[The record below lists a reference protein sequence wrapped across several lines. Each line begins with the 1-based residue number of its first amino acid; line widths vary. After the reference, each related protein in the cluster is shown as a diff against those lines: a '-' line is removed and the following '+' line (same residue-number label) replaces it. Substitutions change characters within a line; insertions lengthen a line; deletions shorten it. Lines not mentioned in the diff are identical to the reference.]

1 MHGGGHVCSCHFRKW
16 RRLFRSLVSRATM
29 GQHTS
34 LAEQVS
40 DIRLVVND

>member
-1 MHGGGHVCSCHFRKW
+1 VPFPEVAQTLSITRQPGDD
-16 RRLFRSLVSRATM
+16 

-40 DIRLVVND
+40 DIRLVING